1 MNMKEKCGCQR
12 DGLAIFPVRYTVIPT
27 YLNRSKPSW
36 ANLDGVTTVPLNDDY
51 QYHIRRIR
59 EGFIYLHLP
68 SLVQNSLDEVNLAD
82 IDKSWIVYE
91 VNNRGQLTL
100 QHSIFS
106 APTAE
111 HNNDDSYKC
120 PNLDQN
126 PELTSFITIP
136 NSFRHEKAYI
146 AYSEFP
152 WTKEMLLDSTKSP
165 LPRMQEINIQ
175 AWKNQ
180 QQHESATVATED
192 SLKQI
197 LDFDFN
203 FITDRLMP
211 DNQRGNEIYPM
222 FLNDDDK
229 DRKNKAIFWKE
240 VTEKRVS
247 KVSDVSYTGIS
258 YTTEYFIE
266 YTFKK
271 EKLKLNST
279 NQPWAPF
286 KTKSFMTDL
295 GTDTKAILAE
305 QYQSSLHTLYKNMQN
320 YSGNDGTPMILA
332 IEDALGVAQD
342 LNDYYNDI
350 YGHLAQFKKEA
361 EMECDVKQCMTKVRA
376 YVESDVAKKDFE
388 IAPYKDEI
396 YQIIDKGLT
405 IDDHDYQK
413 EKLRELVR
421 RKAPGIQLERY
432 SGDINIETVAQGLG
446 IDISVVKNSPA
457 PRKREFYNM
466 VKSYILLVKDHFY
479 GKPFG
484 HLYYQKFMNYL
495 KFDSYED
502 DKYHMTHKNNP
513 GVPGLADYYPN
524 SIYAKLVKYSSF
536 TLDASVIET
545 KETALTLHKVY
556 QELVNDYDSKKE
568 QHKAEL
574 DQKVDKALEKYTERL
589 DSKDF
594 DAIVDQVNKE
604 VEKIANER
612 AKQLIRWL
620 EQSHYLMAINDLA
633 YEDNIKID
641 SDDPKWL
648 EFKIKMD
655 QELKEALANEEI
667 TEEQCEQLN
676 NININGF
683 YFQAVYNRSTHGLDG
698 CETGRQFNQNM
709 YDLKH
714 LKGIDVESDA
724 YIKLRKTHI
733 VILALRAQFFD
744 FKPAMKVLQDIY
756 DLVSNKQE
764 TEYKEELLKNIEIK
778 SLSFIT
784 SQFRYATLMLE
795 YFTELQ
801 RLKKIER
808 LTTITLNTNL
818 GKRIFLI
825 KYLANYDSPGLIC
838 SGTLRMYDNLIK
850 LCKPIGN
857 GLLSLGAMIA
867 ESAMLALSGAVWKIC
882 VVYAHLKYQLFEAWI
897 TFKSLSFSGVD
908 VGGGLKLVSKAYPAK
923 VKKLIK
929 DLRNS
934 LNQVIKDIDQRF
946 YRQLVEIE
954 HVFKKALNITFKV
967 FEDGTG
973 INVNRKQLQFR
984 SVRLAFLVGAFEIY
998 NWQYVMDKKPNLFA
1012 NDSDILM
1019 EKMIA
1024 TSSLIAAAADITASV
1039 TKVLT
1044 GRTSVFIYSKV
1055 TFGVF
1060 TGLVSFLM
1068 GAKMIK
1074 SIIQD
1079 GEFGSILSILLASV
1093 SSLSY
1098 FASGSAFSLMCMSY
1112 RYAWVQTFI
1121 EAKITPVAEKLAAR
1135 FAHKGVQKAFNLFAM
1150 RTILFRFAGVVG
1162 IIALVLELLYDYFS
1176 DDEIQVWITYS
1187 ALGVRKGELRFKMSF
1202 DQIRAFKELNL
1213 FVEKLQEESGV
1224 NLSQI
1229 DKKAIE
1235 SIKNDYESILLTTQN
1250 NVHKWLK

>member
-1 MNMKEKCGCQR
+1 MNTKEKCGCQR

-27 YLNRSKPSW
+27 YLNCSKPSW
-36 ANLDGVTTVPLNDDY
+36 AHLDGVTTVPLNDDY

-91 VNNRGQLTL
+91 VNSKGQLTL
-100 QHSIFS
+100 QHSIFT

-111 HNNDDSYKC
+111 HSNDDSYKC

-180 QQHESATVATED
+180 QQQVSATVATEE

-286 KTKSFMTDL
+286 KTKSFMTAP

-342 LNDYYNDI
+342 LNNYYNDI

-413 EKLRELVR
+413 EKLRGLVL
-421 RKAPGIQLERY
+421 RKIPAIQLEQY
-432 SGDINIETVAQGLG
+432 GGDINIETVAQGLG

-466 VKSYILLVKDHFY
+466 VKSYILLVKDYFY

-513 GVPGLADYYPN
+513 GVPGLAGYYPN

-536 TLDASVIET
+536 TLDASLIET
-545 KETALTLHKVY
+545 KETALILHKVY

-568 QHKAEL
+568 QHKAKL

-594 DAIVDQVNKE
+594 DAILNQVNKE

-648 EFKIKMD
+648 EFKIEMD
-655 QELKEALANEEI
+655 KELKEALSNEEI
-667 TEEQCEQLN
+667 TEEQCEQLKN
-676 NININGF
+676 VNINGF
-683 YFQAVYNRSTHGLDG
+683 YFQSVYTRSTHGLEG
-698 CETGRQFNQNM
+698 CETGRQFNQKM

-714 LKGIDVESDA
+714 LKGIDVESGA
-724 YIKLRKTHI
+724 YIKLRKTHF

-744 FKPAMKVLQDIY
+744 FKPAMKVLQNIY
-756 DLVSNKQE
+756 DVVSNEQE
-764 TEYKEELLKNIEIK
+764 TEYKEQLLKNIEIE

-801 RLKKIER
+801 RLKKIEG
-808 LTTITLNTNL
+808 LTTIALNTNL
-818 GKRIFLI
+818 GKRTILI

-838 SGTLRMYDNLIK
+838 NGVLRMHDNLIK

-857 GLLSLGAMIA
+857 GLYSLGAMIA
-867 ESAMLALSGAVWKIC
+867 ESSILALSGTVWKIC

-908 VGGGLKLVSKAYPAK
+908 VGGGLKLVSNAYSAE

-946 YRQLVEIE
+946 HRQLVEIE

-984 SVRLAFLVGAFEIY
+984 SVRLSFLVGAFEIY

-1012 NDSDILM
+1012 NDSDIIM

-1044 GRTSVFIYSKV
+1044 GRTSVFIYSKF

-1079 GEFGSILSILLASV
+1079 GEFGSVLSIFLASA

-1121 EAKITPVAEKLAAR
+1121 EAKITPAAEKLAAR
-1135 FAHKGVQKAFNLFAM
+1135 FAKKGVQKAFDLFAM

-1187 ALGVRKGELRFKMSF
+1187 ALGVRKGELRFRMSL
-1202 DQIRAFKELNL
+1202 DQINSFKKLNM
-1213 FVEKLQEESGV
+1213 FVEKFQEESGV

-1229 DKKAIE
+1229 NKKAIE
-1235 SIKNDYESILLTTQN
+1235 SMKNDYESILLTAQN